1 MSKANKKAYLIS
13 CSDHYGHRLWAMD
26 KVLKQKGYETVYITS
41 DFNHDTK
48 EVFTCNVKNCVQVHA
63 KPYKKNLSLDRILS
77 HMFFSRDVFSYI
89 EKGEEPD
96 LIYALVPPNF
106 IAHYGAKYKKNH
118 PKVKIIFDIFDLW
131 PETFPSGKIKKL
143 LAPVFGIWSSVRDKA
158 LPKADFVIT
167 ECEMFRE
174 KLKLSENSKTVYLA
188 QEPLGEK
195 ARVPDLPE
203 DKINLSYLG
212 AINNIISI
220 PHIEEVIKKITPKKP
235 VCLHIIGAGERQNEL
250 ICAARNAGAE
260 VIYHGPI
267 FDNDKKQEIISRC
280 HFGLNIMKESVCIG
294 LTMKSVD
301 YFSHGLPIINNIPA
315 DTHRIVTKNEMGIC
329 LDDKDFCEK
338 VLAGNESCLK
348 MRENVKKV
356 FSETFEESVIK
367 EKYFHI
373 IKDLMQN

>member
-106 IAHYGAKYKKNH
+106 IAYYGAKYKKSH
-118 PKVKIIFDIFDLW
+118 PKVKIIFDIFDMW
-131 PETFPSGKIKKL
+131 PETFPGGKIKAL
-143 LAPVFGIWSSVRDKA
+143 LAPVFKVWAWIRDKS
-158 LPKADFVIT
+158 LSTADFIT
-167 ECEMFRE
+167 CECDMFRE
-174 KLKLSENSKTVYLA
+174 LLKLPENKSETVYLCKM
-188 QEPLGEK
+188 PLENKAPVSLDKEK
-195 ARVPDLPE
+195 IKLC
-203 DKINLSYLG
+203 YLG

-220 PHIEEVIKKITPKKP
+220 PDICTLLKELSSKKK
-235 VCLHIIGAGERQNEL
+235 VELHIIGKGEREQEF
-250 ICAARNAGAE
+250 IDGARAAGAE

-267 FDNDKKQEIISRC
+267 FDNDKKQEIISQC

-301 YFSHGLPIINNIPA
+301 YFCHGLPIINNIPA
-315 DTHRIVTKNEMGIC
+315 DTARLVNDKGIGLVLDKNCADKLLMLTEEECLNMRKNVDRVFNTYFRKDVVFDQMSLVLDKIC
-329 LDDKDFCEK
+329 
-338 VLAGNESCLK
+338 
-348 MRENVKKV
+348 
-356 FSETFEESVIK
+356 
-367 EKYFHI
+367 
-373 IKDLMQN
+373 

>member
-1 MSKANKKAYLIS
+1 MAKANRKAYIIS
-13 CSDHYGHRLWAMD
+13 CSDHYGHRLWAVD
-26 KVLKQKGYETVYITS
+26 AVLKEMGYDTVYITS
-41 DFNHDTK
+41 DFDHNTK
-48 EVFTCNVKNCVQVHA
+48 QPFIFKGENSIQIHA

-77 HMFFSRDVFSYI
+77 HMFFSRDVFAHI
-89 EKGEEPD
+89 EKCDEPD

-106 IAHYGAKYKKNH
+106 IAHYGAKYKRKH
-118 PKVKIIFDIFDLW
+118 KDVKLVFDIFDLW
-131 PETFPSGKIKKL
+131 PETFPSGKIKRL

-188 QEPLGEK
+188 QKSLGEK

-203 DKINLSYLG
+203 DKINLCYLG

-220 PHIEEVIKKITPKKP
+220 PHIEEVIKKIAPKKP
-235 VCLHIIGAGERQNEL
+235 ACLHIIGAGERQNEL
-250 ICAARNAGAE
+250 ICAAQNAGAE
-260 VIYHGPI
+260 VVYHGPI

-301 YFSHGLPIINNIPA
+301 YFCHGLPIINNIPA
-315 DTHRIVTKNEMGIC
+315 DTHRLVTESEIGVC
-329 LDDKDFCEK
+329 LDDKDFCQK

-367 EKYFHI
+367 EKYHSI
-373 IKDLMQN
+373 LSKL